1 MPRTNDSFSLYDKS
15 ITIPENS
22 VVEQTV
28 LGLMLNDE
36 EALETG
42 LSLLSTEHFPNINNN
57 HRAIYTAVKAVYDKA
72 MSVDIVTVFNELKN
86 NKLDD
91 AVGGLDYLTK
101 ITDGAFTFSAIKD
114 YCKQLQDLVL
124 MRRALKLVD
133 DYLYEYKT
141 KKINDYND
149 FVGNLSR
156 DVTKIAEERRIL
168 DFESMETTSA
178 QLQEHLKKMKASG
191 SGRLTGHDSG
201 YADLN
206 MLTHGL
212 QPGNLVIIAAR
223 PAVGKTAFALNMAYN
238 IAALNNKSV
247 GFFSLEM
254 GTTQLM
260 MRLVS
265 AQSQVDHKSI
275 QTGIISN
282 VDHGLV
288 NHTLEKMQK
297 VPLFIDQTGGISL
310 NDLMMKSRK
319 LKREHDNLA
328 AIFVDYIGLITSTK
342 RHENRQ
348 IEISEISRS
357 LKELARELNIAV
369 VALSQLS
376 RGVES
381 RENKRPTLSDL
392 RESGSLEQDAD
403 VVLLMYREDYYIA
416 LNQMKPQNAV
426 YGNFYES
433 SINEK
438 NKKLSPSLVD
448 ISVAKNR
455 NGEGGNFVLMFFKAI
470 SKFDDLD
477 LPTLSIVRNLQ
488 KSHHDRKTTT

>member
-1 MPRTNDSFSLYDKS
+1 MARTNDAFSLYDKS
-15 ITIPENS
+15 IAIPENS

-36 EALETG
+36 EALEVG
-42 LSLLSTEHFPNINNN
+42 LSLLTTEHFPNVNNY
-57 HRAIYTAVKAVYDKA
+57 HRAIFSAIKSVYDKG
-72 MSVDIVTVFNELKN
+72 MSADVVTVFEELKQT
-86 NKLDD
+86 KLEET
-91 AVGGLDYLTK
+91 VGGLDYLTK
-101 ITDGAFTFSAIKD
+101 IADGAFTFSAIKD

-124 MRRALKLVD
+124 MRRALKLID
-133 DYLYEYKT
+133 DYTHKYKT
-141 KKINDYND
+141 TKIADYND
-149 FVGNLSR
+149 FIGDFSR
-156 DVTKIAEERRIL
+156 DINKIAEERRIL
-168 DFESMETTSA
+168 DFKSLETISA
-178 QLQEHLKKMKASG
+178 ELHEHLEKMRKSG
-191 SGRLTGHDSG
+191 TGHLTGHHSG
-201 YADLN
+201 FADLN

-212 QPGNLVIIAAR
+212 QPGNLIIIAAR

-238 IAALNNKSV
+238 VASINSRPV

-254 GTTQLM
+254 GATQLM
-260 MRLVS
+260 MRLVAS
-265 AQSQVDHKSI
+265 QSQVDHASI
-275 QTGIISN
+275 QTGVISGT
-282 VDHGLV
+282 DRGLI
-288 NHTLEKMQK
+288 NHTLEQMKQ
-297 VPLFIDQTGGISL
+297 VPLYIDETGGITL

-342 RHENRQ
+342 RHENRHL
-348 IEISEISRS
+348 EIGEISRS

-376 RGVES
+376 RGVEA

-392 RESGSLEQDAD
+392 RESGNIEQDAD

-416 LNQMKPQNAV
+416 LNQIKPQNAV
-426 YGNFYES
+426 YGSFYES

-448 ISVAKNR
+448 IAVAKNR
-455 NGEGGNFVLMFFKAI
+455 NGESGNFVLMFFKAI

-488 KSHHDRKTTT
+488 KSHHERKSPK